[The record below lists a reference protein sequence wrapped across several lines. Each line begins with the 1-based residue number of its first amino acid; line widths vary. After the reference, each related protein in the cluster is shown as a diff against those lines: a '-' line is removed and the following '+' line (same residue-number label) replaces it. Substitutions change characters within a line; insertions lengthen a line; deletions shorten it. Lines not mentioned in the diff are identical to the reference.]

1 MERWRAESESTEV
14 VIGTLESETHFCTSP
29 SSLARHFNSKQSS
42 TVYNNDN
49 FPSNVLRSLNTFRK
63 DERFCDVILMA
74 SLKPEDGA
82 ESDGSRDVKIVAH
95 RAVLAAGCPYFSAM
109 FSGAMKESK
118 QENIFLKGID
128 GTSLLALIDYMY
140 SGRLT
145 INEQNVQSLLTTGSL
160 LQMACVRDAC
170 SRFLLEQLDPSNC
183 LGIANFAVAHGCTQL
198 AHAATTFVQQHFNHV
213 VKCDEFL
220 ALSKHQV
227 VEIISSD
234 HLTTTGEDKVYEA
247 VVRWVMHD
255 ILNRRDAFPD
265 LMAHV
270 RLPLLPRDYLT
281 DKVDPDILV
290 RQSSECKDYLLE
302 AYRYHLK
309 DERGEENER
318 SRPRQPIPLSKL
330 IMLIGGQ
337 APKAIANVDVF
348 DLDALRWMPL
358 NALPQRRCR
367 CGVGELKDF
376 VYAVGGFNGS
386 LRVKSVDAYDV
397 HTDRWFAAPP
407 MDARRSTLGVAVID
421 QLLIAVGGFDGSTG
435 LSSAEAF
442 DPRNGQWMPLPS
454 MTVRRSSVGVTALNG
469 MVYAVGGYDGNTRNC
484 LDTVEIYEPRVN
496 RWRSGPTL
504 ISKRSGAGVTVVGDR
519 LVAVGGHDGP
529 VVRETAEI
537 LNGDSW
543 TLLPEMN
550 VCRRN
555 ASAVAL
561 DSNLFAIGGDDG
573 TSNLSSIEVLNISS
587 LEQQPWTH
595 LSVSINQPRSYAGVA
610 LLPKVA

>member
-1 MERWRAESESTEV
+1 MERWRAESESNEV

-29 SSLARHFNSKQSS
+29 SSSTRHINSKQSC

-49 FPSNVLRSLNTFRK
+49 FPSNVLRSLNAFRK

-95 RAVLAAGCPYFSAM
+95 RAVLAAACPYFSAM

-128 GTSLLALIDYMY
+128 GTSLLALTDYMY

-160 LQMACVRDAC
+160 LQALACFSLSSISDILHSSAIYVNSLYIYETCYLIFPKNLHFHSFRLQMACVRDAC

-198 AHAATTFVQQHFNHV
+198 AHAATTFVQQHFKFDIHLFKQFHLFFLFHTRNRNDLLTSHHV

-227 VEIISSD
+227 IEIISSD

-247 VVRWVMHD
+247 VVRWVTHD

-318 SRPRQPIPLSKL
+318 NRPRQPIPLSKV
-330 IMLIGGQ
+330 ISMLQI
-337 APKAIANVDVF
+337 KLFLTNNM
-348 DLDALRWMPL
+348 LRTR
-358 NALPQRRCR
+358 QQ
-367 CGVGELKDF
+367 E
-376 VYAVGGFNGS
+376 
-386 LRVKSVDAYDV
+386 
-397 HTDRWFAAPP
+397 WF
-407 MDARRSTLGVAVID
+407 
-421 QLLIAVGGFDGSTG
+421 F
-435 LSSAEAF
+435 
-442 DPRNGQWMPLPS
+442 
-454 MTVRRSSVGVTALNG
+454 
-469 MVYAVGGYDGNTRNC
+469 
-484 LDTVEIYEPRVN
+484 
-496 RWRSGPTL
+496 
-504 ISKRSGAGVTVVGDR
+504 
-519 LVAVGGHDGP
+519 
-529 VVRETAEI
+529 
-537 LNGDSW
+537 
-543 TLLPEMN
+543 
-550 VCRRN
+550 
-555 ASAVAL
+555 
-561 DSNLFAIGGDDG
+561 
-573 TSNLSSIEVLNISS
+573 
-587 LEQQPWTH
+587 
-595 LSVSINQPRSYAGVA
+595 
-610 LLPKVA
+610 